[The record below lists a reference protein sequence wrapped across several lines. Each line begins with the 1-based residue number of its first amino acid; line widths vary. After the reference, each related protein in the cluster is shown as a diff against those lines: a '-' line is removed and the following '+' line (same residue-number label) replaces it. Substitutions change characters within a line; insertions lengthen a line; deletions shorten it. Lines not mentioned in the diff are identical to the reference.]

1 MNISQRKSQSCNKH
15 VLSKRLTCANM
26 PRHLVHSNQT
36 VRIIVTALALG
47 CSSIISGVVSS
58 TRAQEQAPFQA
69 QNGWDKPRL
78 VTSGDYGEGIVLD
91 AQRNVI
97 WLAGQDGI
105 VQQSLEGGS
114 EASSLSIAQRGVR
127 RLVGQSAASGTALVW
142 TQIDLLGAD
151 SLWGAWNGQTVRL
164 ARDVPVLTY
173 ASIAD
178 DRGAMFAYATLE
190 AGETRLYVRAWGQP
204 GRVVYRSKLSLGAL
218 TLQRTSTGLSLLF
231 AEGYRITRDRINGI
245 TEEKFD
251 AVLLE
256 VRPGLVKRSL
266 LGPAVFR
273 DRRQRFVLYRS
284 GTQLLPVWVWET
296 EAEQRAA
303 ITSGVHNPRLVIL
316 QDGQI
321 RPFAGD
327 ARLVG
332 QVGSDIV
339 FVHGSS
345 LYGFQPGGE
354 TRASIPRALLPR
366 ALLLSPD
373 TIDRV
378 SLATIEGTRVAA
390 WTTVPLN
397 DRTSI
402 YTADTRRAYTPS
414 LLDRIAVSLGW
425 NPWFAPQLALA
436 QTGLALAL
444 GLLGSVLC
452 LPLMWL
458 LSSSLG
464 RNAWQ
469 VCLATAWLAVLG
481 VYMLF
486 QRLAQAAPR
495 GAFAPLFTSPLWL
508 ALAYLG
514 IGTGLVLLL
523 RARFRN
529 TFDPLVGG
537 LLVVFVAVALL
548 TFSRAGFLR
557 LS

>member
-1 MNISQRKSQSCNKH
+1 MPHHFVQRTQA
-15 VLSKRLTCANM
+15 VR
-26 PRHLVHSNQT
+26 T
-36 VRIIVTALALG
+36 VVSALALG
-47 CSSIISGVVSS
+47 CSSVILGVASS
-58 TRAQEQAPFQA
+58 TWAQEQTLFQA

-78 VTSGDYGEGIVLD
+78 VTSGDYGEGIVLN
-91 AQRNVI
+91 AQQSVI
-97 WLAGQDGI
+97 WLARQDGI
-105 VQQSLEGGS
+105 VQQPLEGGVA
-114 EASSLSIAQRGVR
+114 ASSLIIAQRGVR
-127 RLVGQSAASGTALVW
+127 RLVGQSGTPGTALIW
-142 TQIDLLGAD
+142 TQVDPLSTD
-151 SLWGAWNGQTVRL
+151 TLWGAWNGQSVPFTNGI
-164 ARDVPVLTY
+164 PVLAYT
-173 ASIAD
+173 ASVD
-178 DRGAMFAYATLE
+178 DQGAAFAFVTLE
-190 AGETRLYVRAWGQP
+190 AGETRLYVREWGQP
-204 GRVVYRSKLSLGAL
+204 ERLVYRTQLSLGAL
-218 TLQRTSTGLSLLF
+218 TLQRTPTGIHLLF
-231 AEGYRITRDRINGI
+231 AEGYRITRDQTNGV

-256 VRPGLVKRSL
+256 VKPTGTKRTL

-284 GTQLLPVWVWET
+284 GTQLLPVWLWET

-332 QVGSDIV
+332 QVGSEIV
-339 FVHGSS
+339 FVSGSS
-345 LYGFQPGGE
+345 LYGFRPGSQ
-354 TRASIPRALLPR
+354 AR

-378 SLATIEGTRVAA
+378 SLATIGGAQVAA

-397 DRTSI
+397 DLTSVHA
-402 YTADTRRAYTPS
+402 ADTRRAYTPS

-425 NPWFAPQLALA
+425 NPWFAPQLALV

-458 LSSSLG
+458 LSSSLS

-469 VCLATAWLAVLG
+469 ACLATAWLVVVG
-481 VYMLF
+481 VYLLF
-486 QRLAQAAPR
+486 QRLAQAVPR
-495 GAFAPLFTSPLWL
+495 GAFAPLFGSPLWL
-508 ALAYLG
+508 ALVYLG
-514 IGTGLVLLL
+514 VGTGLVLLL

-529 TFDPLVGG
+529 RFDPLVGG
-537 LLVVFVAVALL
+537 LLIVFVTVALL